1 MAPNRRPLRLPIF
14 DWVVYTDKSYT
25 DKSYTDKS
33 YTARNLKIDLNNIKH
48 KILYKTANN
57 RRMDYSTLSKELT
70 SKLSKDEKKDNG
82 IYFTPPSCIYNN
94 LQLLQPYI
102 SNITSVLEPS
112 CGSGEYIRALHSLY
126 PTLNI
131 TGIEYNKTIYDSI
144 VGHFS
149 GENITISNSDYLQY
163 KPTTKYDLIIG
174 NPPYYV
180 MKKDAV
186 SKEYYKYFDGRP
198 NIFILFIVKSLQLLN
213 ENGILSFILPK
224 NFLNCLYYDKTRA
237 FIRDKFQ
244 ILHIVDCKDD
254 KYIETQQ
261 ETIILIIKKC
271 GHNLP
276 IDNLPIDNLPID
288 NLPIE
293 NLPID
298 NSPFVLS
305 ISDHTIFTNEQIRI
319 KELYNG
325 AKTLSELGFKVSVGT
340 VVWNQ
345 CKTILTDDNTQ
356 TRLIYSS
363 DIQNNALAMKQYNN
377 DQKKNYI
384 KKAGNKRP
392 LIVINRGYG
401 VGEYKF
407 NYCLIDTDKDYLIEN
422 HLICIEY
429 LSLKEEL
436 PRKELI
442 DKYNK
447 IINSLKDKRTQ
458 EFIDVYFGNNA
469 INTTELNSV
478 LPIYDI

>member
-1 MAPNRRPLRLPIF
+1 ME
-14 DWVVYTDKSYT
+14 
-25 DKSYTDKS
+25 
-33 YTARNLKIDLNNIKH
+33 
-48 KILYKTANN
+48 
-57 RRMDYSTLSKELT
+57 YSTLSKELT
-70 SKLSKDEKKDNG
+70 IKLSKDEKKDNG
-82 IYFTPPSCIYNN
+82 IYFTPPSCVHTN
-94 LQLLQPYI
+94 LQLLYPYM
-102 SNITSVLEPS
+102 SSVTSILEPS
-112 CGSGEYIRALHSLY
+112 CGSGEYINALHSIY
-126 PTLNI
+126 PSLDI
-131 TGIEYNKTIYDSI
+131 SGIEYNKTIYDSI

-149 GENITISNSDYLQY
+149 GKNITILNADYLQY
-163 KPTTKYDLIIG
+163 KPLRKYDLIIG

-186 SKEYYKYFDGRP
+186 AKEYHKYFDGRP

-213 ENGILSFILPK
+213 DNGILSFILPK

-237 FIRDKFQ
+237 FIRDNFQ
-244 ILHIVDCKDD
+244 ILHIVNCKDD

-271 GHNLP
+271 AP
-276 IDNLPIDNLPID
+276 SFTIDIN
-288 NLPIE
+288 
-293 NLPID
+293 
-298 NSPFVLS
+298 NSPFILS
-305 ISDHTIFTNEQIRI
+305 ISGHTIFTDEQIRF
-319 KELYNG
+319 KELYEG
-325 AKTLSELGFKVSVGT
+325 SKTLSELGFKVSVGT

-345 CKTILTDDNTQ
+345 CKDILTDDSTQ

-363 DIQNNALAMKQYNN
+363 DIQNNALIIKQYNN

-384 KKAGNKRP
+384 KKAGNNRP

-429 LSLKEEL
+429 ISLDISKEQ
-436 PRKELI
+436 LI

-447 IINSLKDKRTQ
+447 IIRSLKDKRTQ

-469 INTTELNSV
+469 INTTEMNCV

>member
-1 MAPNRRPLRLPIF
+1 ME
-14 DWVVYTDKSYT
+14 
-25 DKSYTDKS
+25 
-33 YTARNLKIDLNNIKH
+33 
-48 KILYKTANN
+48 
-57 RRMDYSTLSKELT
+57 YSTLSKELT

-82 IYFTPPSCIYNN
+82 IYFTPPSCVHTN
-94 LQLLQPYI
+94 LQLLQPYMN
-102 SNITSVLEPS
+102 NINSVLEPS
-112 CGSGEYIRALHSLY
+112 CGSGEYISALQSIY
-126 PTLNI
+126 PTLDI
-131 TGIEYNKTIYDSI
+131 SGIEFNKTIYDSI
-144 VGHFS
+144 VSHFS
-149 GENITISNSDYLQY
+149 EKNINIVNSDYLQY
-163 KPTTKYDLIIG
+163 KSSTKYDLIIG

-180 MKKDAV
+180 MKKDSVA
-186 SKEYYKYFDGRP
+186 KEYHKYFDGRP
-198 NIFILFIVKSLQLLN
+198 NIFILFIIKSLQLLN

-224 NFLNCLYYDKTRA
+224 NFLNCLYYDKTRVH
-237 FIRDKFQ
+237 ISSHFQ

-254 KYIETQQ
+254 KYIDTQQ

-271 GHNLP
+271 TPDLL
-276 IDNLPIDNLPID
+276 IDNLPFI
-288 NLPIE
+288 
-293 NLPID
+293 
-298 NSPFVLS
+298 LS
-305 ISDHTIFTNEQIRI
+305 VSGHTIFTNN
-319 KELYNG
+319 KLHFTELYKG
-325 AKTLSELGFKVSVGT
+325 SKTLSELGFKVSVGT

-345 CKTILTDDNTQ
+345 CKTILTDDITE

-363 DIQNNALAMKQYNN
+363 DIQNNALTIKQYNN

-384 KKAGNKRP
+384 KKAGNNRP

-429 LSLKEEL
+429 ICLDISKEQ
-436 PRKELI
+436 LI

-469 INTTELNSV
+469 INTTEMNCV

>member
-1 MAPNRRPLRLPIF
+1 V
-14 DWVVYTDKSYT
+14 DYTDKSYT

-33 YTARNLKIDLNNIKH
+33 YTDKSYTDKSYTDKSYTDKSYTDINLKIDLNNIKH
-48 KILYKTANN
+48 KILYKIANN
-57 RRMDYSTLSKELT
+57 RKMEYSTLSKELT

-102 SNITSVLEPS
+102 SNVTSVLEPS
-112 CGSGEYIRALHSLY
+112 CGSGEYIRVLHSLY

-131 TGIEYNKTIYDSI
+131 SGIEYNKTIYDSI

-149 GENITISNSDYLQY
+149 EENISIENADYLQY
-163 KPTTKYDLIIG
+163 KPQTKYDLIIG

-186 SKEYYKYFDGRP
+186 SKEYHKFFDGRP

-213 ENGILSFILPK
+213 DNGILSFILPK

-237 FIRDKFQ
+237 FIKNNFQ

-271 GHNLP
+271 SLNLA
-276 IDNLPIDNLPID
+276 
-288 NLPIE
+288 IE
-293 NLPID
+293 NLAID
-298 NSPFVLS
+298 NSPFILS

-325 AKTLSELGFKVSVGT
+325 AKPLSELGFKVSVGT

-345 CKTILTDDNTQ
+345 CKDILTDDITQ

-363 DIQNNALAMKQYNN
+363 DIQNNALTMKQYNN
-377 DQKKNYI
+377 EQKKNYI
-384 KKAGNKRP
+384 KKAGNNRP

-429 LSLKEEL
+429 ISLKEEEEL
-436 PRKELI
+436 SREQLI